1 MEHHTFNLLRFPI
14 ENIIT
19 EYNMSLTFDFE
30 VNEQAQLG
38 TLLFD
43 HIQSDALTIFSL
55 EKFIGG
61 SPIIVF

>member
-1 MEHHTFNLLRFPI
+1 
-14 ENIIT
+14 
-19 EYNMSLTFDFE
+19 MSLTFDFE